1 MLTLFWHLEK
11 TILLLLR
18 SPLYIVYCIYIIS
31 ELTRFKFANWECRL
45 IILGKSKT
53 ETKVIIYSVDN
64 FLNTEKW
71 GESFVTV
78 YSYQELHVLT
88 KEITRNIIFNSSQWR
103 VYSIWRKF
111 NQIHIVK
118 TGSIVRVSLNR
129 TKVIFMPSILCLLVL
144 GMPRMVLIPGRY
156 S

>member
-1 MLTLFWHLEK
+1 MKFVSSIFKSTFMLLYKWQLGCINIYLNFNLSTSFWHLEK

-88 KEITRNIIFNSSQWR
+88 IEITRNIIFNSSQ
-103 VYSIWRKF
+103 VVNEGFTQFDGNSIKS
-111 NQIHIVK
+111 
-118 TGSIVRVSLNR
+118 TS
-129 TKVIFMPSILCLLVL
+129 
-144 GMPRMVLIPGRY
+144 
-156 S
+156 